1 MDIIEI
7 KLLDGKSIK
16 FLIDLIKCCYKKRH
30 FYKRFY
36 YKNYIKNMVDSNIT
50 YYFI

>member
-16 FLIDLIKCCYKKRH
+16 FLIDLIKCCYKRDIS
-30 FYKRFY
+30 
-36 YKNYIKNMVDSNIT
+36 IKD
-50 YYFI
+50 FIR